1 MAPNKQDAVSKGPAS
16 AKEDA
21 QNKGPEA
28 AREGAQDKKALIRER
43 DEALA
48 RAAEAQAVAEQA
60 MAVVQER
67 FGRDGMA
74 LAMPQT
80 AGKTVR
86 VQFTRAYS
94 FAGFAGVKSG
104 TFRVRPFHVKE
115 GEIRDVPEE
124 LIIRI
129 GKKYPNLMQADPKK
143 WEPRKIVAGR
153 TFNTKTEKWEPKVVT
168 VSVEDLEENS
178 YVVGYPRQ

>member
-16 AKEDA
+16 AKDQAE
-21 QNKGPEA
+21 NKGPDSIKQVEN
-28 AREGAQDKKALIRER
+28 KADLIRER

-48 RAAEAQAVAEQA
+48 RAAAAEATAEQA
-60 MAVVQER
+60 LAVVQEK

-74 LAMPQT
+74 LAMPKT
-80 AGKTVR
+80 AGKVVR
-86 VQFTRAYS
+86 VQFTRSYS
-94 FAGFAGVKSG
+94 FAGFAGVKAG
-104 TFRVRPFHVKE
+104 TFRMRPFHVKG

-124 LIIRI
+124 LYLRI
-129 GKKYPNLMQADPKK
+129 SKKYPTLMQADSKK
-143 WEPRKIVAGR
+143 WEPRQIVAGR

-168 VSVEDLEENS
+168 VPVKDLEDSS